1 MYDIA
6 QLVSACLAAMLV
18 TALAIGWWA
27 RNRIAGVRAEE
38 RARHEHALRQVR
50 EEYAADLRELQQ
62 SLGSEVAAMRERM
75 RNPLR
80 HIVDTLIN

>member
-1 MYDIA
+1 MYNLA
-6 QLVSACLAAMLV
+6 HLVSACLAGILV

-27 RNRIAGVRAEE
+27 RSRIDGMRAEE
-38 RARHEHALRQVR
+38 RSRHEHALRQVR

-62 SLGSEVAAMRERM
+62 SLGSEVAAMRERV